1 MGGGVKRAGD
11 LKAVGERGCPAR
23 RRRQLPSPQAEAPQV
38 GEALGPF
45 LSAPSVCQPLTHLPR
60 TRASK
65 LARAPQSEKSSVS
78 NSLHCYV
85 SFLGCQ
91 RSGPQPWGAG
101 QLEVA
106 YRVACRPPSMRRT
119 WRGREGLGRLTGH
132 LGWEAESLSSWEWPL
147 QGGGPGWG
155 GAGGSCRP
163 TRGQLGWEWVVG
175 HPQSHQASSVVS
187 GAWSSGS
194 GFFSSCSAKR
204 NRKWKRRAVCR
215 AALDTK
221 QGW

>member
-147 QGGGPGWG
+147 QGGDRAGVALVEAAGPPEDSL
-155 GAGGSCRP
+155 GGS
-163 TRGQLGWEWVVG
+163 
-175 HPQSHQASSVVS
+175 
-187 GAWSSGS
+187 GS
-194 GFFSSCSAKR
+194 WGT
-204 NRKWKRRAVCR
+204 RRAIKHH
-215 AALDTK
+215 L
-221 QGW
+221 